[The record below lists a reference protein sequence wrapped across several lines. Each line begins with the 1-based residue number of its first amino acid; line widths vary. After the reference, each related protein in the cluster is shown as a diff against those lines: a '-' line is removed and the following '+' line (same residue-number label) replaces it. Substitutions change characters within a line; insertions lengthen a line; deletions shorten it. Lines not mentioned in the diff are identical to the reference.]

1 MSGTQDAHSAGTPG
15 DTPAGTPGGAPG
27 PAHGQSPRSGPGP
40 GHGTIAG
47 RIVGLFRPLASLRL
61 TVVLFA
67 LSMVL
72 ILAGTLA
79 QTQEGVWSVV
89 DRYFRSVY
97 IAIPF
102 QLFVPEKVARLPG
115 VLPFPG
121 GLTLGVLLFVNLVG
135 AHLVRFTFTW
145 RRAGMIVTHAGVL
158 LLLVGEFVTG
168 AFAKE
173 GNMSIAEGGS
183 SNYIEDTRSCELVV
197 IDRSGPDDDLV
208 VAVPGALLA
217 AAADGAS
224 EPIAHGLLP
233 FSVRVVE
240 WMPNSRI
247 LGPMQASRSQLARA
261 TAGAGTSV
269 AVAPVAVAN
278 GVDGANT
285 DIPAAYLELRH
296 GETLLGTYLVTPWL
310 TAPQQVEVAG
320 RRHEIAL
327 RFERG
332 YRPYT
337 LSLIDFRHD
346 RFVGTEVARNFSSL
360 VRLSDPAHGVDREV
374 LISMNN
380 PLRYAGETFY
390 QASFAP
396 DERGTV
402 LQVVRNPGWLLPYLS
417 CTMVTLGML
426 VHFGIRLAGPLRRKF
441 A

>member
-1 MSGTQDAHSAGTPG
+1 M
-15 DTPAGTPGGAPG
+15 
-27 PAHGQSPRSGPGP
+27 
-40 GHGTIAG
+40 
-47 RIVGLFRPLASLRL
+47 
-61 TVVLFA
+61 
-67 LSMVL
+67 
-72 ILAGTLA
+72 
-79 QTQEGVWSVV
+79 
-89 DRYFRSVY
+89 
-97 IAIPF
+97 
-102 QLFVPEKVARLPG
+102 
-115 VLPFPG
+115 
-121 GLTLGVLLFVNLVG
+121 
-135 AHLVRFTFTW
+135 
-145 RRAGMIVTHAGVL
+145 
-158 LLLVGEFVTG
+158 
-168 AFAKE
+168 
-173 GNMSIAEGGS
+173 
-183 SNYIEDTRSCELVV
+183 
-197 IDRSGPDDDLV
+197 
-208 VAVPGALLA
+208 
-217 AAADGAS
+217 
-224 EPIAHGLLP
+224 
-233 FSVRVVE
+233 
-240 WMPNSRI
+240 
-247 LGPMQASRSQLARA
+247 
-261 TAGAGTSV
+261 
-269 AVAPVAVAN
+269 AN

-285 DIPAAYLELRH
+285 DIPAAYIELTH

-426 VHFGIRLAGPLRRKF
+426 VHFGIRLAGPLRRKI